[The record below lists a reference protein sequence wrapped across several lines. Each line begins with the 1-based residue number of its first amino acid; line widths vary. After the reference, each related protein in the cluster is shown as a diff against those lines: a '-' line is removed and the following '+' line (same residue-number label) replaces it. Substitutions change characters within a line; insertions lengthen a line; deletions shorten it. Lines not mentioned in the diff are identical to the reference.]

1 MVEPV
6 RCVVMGRW
14 RECRAAS
21 RQRHD
26 GTFNLIPH
34 REGSSMSVVL
44 LDLLLICVALFL
56 TGTMIS
62 VAILVD

>member
-1 MVEPV
+1 MGVGQRTDD
-6 RCVVMGRW
+6 RCYTT
-14 RECRAAS
+14 C
-21 RQRHD
+21 
-26 GTFNLIPH
+26 NLIPH

-44 LDLLLICVALFL
+44 LDLLLICVAVFF